1 MSSMIN
7 IIIPKGIGHHDSVDV
22 TKLPDPVPRGVFKPI
37 HLPNGNSTP
46 ITFDLETTDLIRDGN
61 FPHITQIAAMEL
73 ETSQSFNRYVLP
85 KQPIAVT
92 AQQVTGISLSCN
104 EMTVNGHIV
113 EPSSV
118 TTALNDF
125 CTWLEKFNNVI
136 LVAHNGRRFDVPVII
151 SAINNVKL
159 QERFFKCVSG
169 CTDSL
174 SVFRKQYPGRS
185 SYKQIDLVHDILG
198 ATYGAH
204 DATEDVRALGHLL
217 KHSAS
222 HQTVLPFSF
231 SPEAV
236 YKNQIYNREKSKN
249 FPSVSVLVSSGI
261 CKLNIAEN
269 IAGSGLNL

>member
-1 MSSMIN
+1 
-7 IIIPKGIGHHDSVDV
+7 
-22 TKLPDPVPRGVFKPI
+22 
-37 HLPNGNSTP
+37 
-46 ITFDLETTDLIRDGN
+46 
-61 FPHITQIAAMEL
+61 MEL

-136 LVAHNGRRFDVPVII
+136 LVAHNGRRFDFPVII
-151 SAINNVKL
+151 SAINNVQL

-249 FPSVSVLVSSGI
+249 FPSLSVLVSSGI

-269 IAGSGLNL
+269 IAGSGLNLEHLRTIFSREGEDGLTNIFISKNSDGQPRVTNTKRVLESVIPKLVELFSKNS